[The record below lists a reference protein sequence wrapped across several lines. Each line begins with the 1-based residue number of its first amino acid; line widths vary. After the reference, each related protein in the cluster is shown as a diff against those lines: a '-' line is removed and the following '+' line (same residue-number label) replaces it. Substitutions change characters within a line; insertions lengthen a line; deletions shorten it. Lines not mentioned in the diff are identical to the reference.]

1 MANHSSTEKAIRKIA
16 KKSAINRNRRTK
28 IRTYV
33 KKSLL
38 AIESGSKEEA
48 SKILISTQSEIM
60 RGVSKGL
67 IKKNT
72 ASRKISRLAKKLKAR
87 SLSVP
92 SII

>member
-33 KKSLL
+33 KKALL

-60 RGVSKGL
+60 SGVSKGL

>member
-38 AIESGSKEEA
+38 ATESGSKEEA

-60 RGVSKGL
+60 RG
-67 IKKNT
+67 
-72 ASRKISRLAKKLKAR
+72 RIS
-87 SLSVP
+87 
-92 SII
+92 

>member
-16 KKSAINRNRRTK
+16 KKSSVNRNRRTRV
-28 IRTYV
+28 RTYI

-38 AIESGSKEEA
+38 AVESGSKEEA
-48 SKILISTQSEIM
+48 GKIFISTQSEIM

-72 ASRKISRLAKKLKAR
+72 ASRKISRLAKKLKAVTTA
-87 SLSVP
+87 SKSK
-92 SII
+92 

>member
-28 IRTYV
+28 IRTDV

>member
-16 KKSAINRNRRTK
+16 KKSSINRNRRTR
-28 IRTYV
+28 IRTYI

-38 AIESGSKEEA
+38 AIESSSEEA
-48 SKILISTQSEIM
+48 GKVFISTQSEIM

-72 ASRKISRLAKKLKAR
+72 ASRKISRLTKKLKAVNT
-87 SLSVP
+87 LSK
-92 SII
+92 SE

>member
-16 KKSAINRNRRTK
+16 KKSAINRNRRTR

-38 AIESGSKEEA
+38 AIESGSKEDA
-48 SKILISTQSEIM
+48 GKIFISTQSEIM

-72 ASRKISRLAKKLKAR
+72 ASRKISRLAKKLKAVTTT
-87 SLSVP
+87 SKSE
-92 SII
+92 

>member
-72 ASRKISRLAKKLKAR
+72 ASRKISRLAKKLKAI
-87 SLSVP
+87 SVT
-92 SII
+92 SKSE

>member
-16 KKSAINRNRRTK
+16 KKSAINRNRRTR

>member
-16 KKSAINRNRRTK
+16 KKSAVNRNRRTR
-28 IRTYV
+28 IRTYI

-38 AIESGSKEEA
+38 AVESGSKEEA
-48 SKILISTQSEIM
+48 GKIFISTQSEIM

-72 ASRKISRLAKKLKAR
+72 ASRKISRLAKKLKAVTTA
-87 SLSVP
+87 SKSK
-92 SII
+92 

>member
-16 KKSAINRNRRTK
+16 KKSAINRNRRTR

-33 KKSLL
+33 KRSLL

-48 SKILISTQSEIM
+48 SKVLIATQSEIM
-60 RGVSKGL
+60 YGVSKGL

-72 ASRKISRLAKKLKAR
+72 ASRKISRLAKKLKAI
-87 SLSVP
+87 SVT
-92 SII
+92 SKSE

>member
-48 SKILISTQSEIM
+48 SKILVSTQSEIM